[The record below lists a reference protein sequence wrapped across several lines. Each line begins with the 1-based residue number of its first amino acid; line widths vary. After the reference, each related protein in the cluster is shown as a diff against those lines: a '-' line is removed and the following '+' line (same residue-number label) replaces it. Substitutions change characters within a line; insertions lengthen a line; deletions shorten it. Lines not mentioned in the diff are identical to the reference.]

1 MLNPNFTARTN
12 VNLPEIEAQLAKLDS
27 MSEEDQLAAIERVIL
42 ALEELVS

>member
-1 MLNPNFTARTN
+1 MLNPNFTARTK

-27 MSEEDQLAAIERVIL
+27 MSEADQLAAIEQVIL